1 MRKVAPPF
9 RRTHMAA
16 VLLGWQDAAVG
27 ILESTPNAA
36 ALIAVARATLPP
48 TVTDVW
54 SGLLRPAVRLRCAR
68 AGELVVGQLGGS
80 PMLPHGIAWPRSE
93 AGRPL
98 GFVAG
103 VDLGRVPVAALD
115 MPLPADGAL
124 LFFYR
129 DPSEDP
135 YQEPFWIGDPLPE
148 IQPPAATVV
157 FVQAGTATTARTV
170 PGAAVYP
177 EVGLA
182 AELIATGPDWDHPA
196 LKRAVAE
203 LSAADR
209 EFMADPFKCDPFR
222 IEMGD
227 QLDHPQHYVGGY
239 ARPVQGPVEVE
250 VAQQRLG
257 GRVPYTDPALYDEAR
272 QWTSL
277 MQIDSDDD
285 AGMRWGDCG
294 SLYWVMRPE
303 DITTGRFEAAAFV
316 TQCS

>member
-1 MRKVAPPF
+1 
-9 RRTHMAA
+9 
-16 VLLGWQDAAVG
+16 VG

-36 ALIAVARATLPP
+36 ALIEVARATLPP
-48 TVTDVW
+48 TVVDVW
-54 SGLLRPAVRLRCAR
+54 IELLRPAVRLRRAE
-68 AGELVVGQLGGS
+68 AGEHVVGQLGGS
-80 PMLPHGIAWPRSE
+80 PTLPDGLPWPQSE

-103 VDLGRVPVAALD
+103 IDLGRVPVASLD
-115 MPLPADGAL
+115 VPLPAAGTL

-135 YQEPFWIGDPLPE
+135 YGEPFWISDPVPE
-148 IQPPAATVV
+148 MLPPAAAVV
-157 FVQAGTATTARTV
+157 FVPAGTVTTARTE
-170 PGAAVYP
+170 PGSAVYP
-177 EVGLA
+177 EVRLA
-182 AELIATGPDWDHPA
+182 AELITTGPDWDHPA
-196 LKRAVAE
+196 LRSAVAE
-203 LSAADR
+203 LPDADR

-222 IEMGD
+222 VEMGD
-227 QLDHPQHYVGGY
+227 QLDRPLHYVGGF

-257 GRVPYTDPALYDEAR
+257 GRVSYTDPALYDEAR
-272 QWTSL
+272 KWASL

-285 AGMRWGDCG
+285 AEMMWGDCG

-303 DITTGRFEAAAFV
+303 DIAAGRFEAAAFV